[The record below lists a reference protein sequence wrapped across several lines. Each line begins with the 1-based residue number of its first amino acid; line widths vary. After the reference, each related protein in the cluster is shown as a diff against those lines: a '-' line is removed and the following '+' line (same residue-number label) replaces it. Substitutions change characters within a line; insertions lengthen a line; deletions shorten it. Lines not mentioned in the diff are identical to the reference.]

1 MCCTELI
8 EEIDARGGGDAVAW
22 HLELDPKPRS
32 AATARRYVLE
42 RLGPLDPETGGT
54 LELLTSELVTN
65 AILHAR
71 TPLVLGVARSVEHIL
86 VCVGDRNLVRP
97 RQQPYSE
104 ERTDGR
110 GIVILEALAE
120 RWGIAT
126 DERGK
131 VVWFSMRLSA
141 ARNSEVPGER

>member
-8 EEIDARGGGDAVAW
+8 EEIDARRAGDAVAW
-22 HLELDPKPRS
+22 HLELDPAPRS
-32 AATARRYVLE
+32 AAAARRYVLE
-42 RLGPLDPETGGT
+42 RLGPLDSETAGT

-65 AILHAR
+65 AVLHAR

-86 VCVGDRNLVRP
+86 VCVGDRNLLRP
-97 RQQPYSE
+97 QQQPYSE

-110 GIVILEALAE
+110 GIVILQALAE

-126 DERGK
+126 DARGK
-131 VVWFSMRLSA
+131 VVWFAMRLSTA
-141 ARNSEVPGER
+141 